1 MTYKREEFH
10 TFLRFDCCGWKR
22 REATLRLPRLRL
34 PIRFQLL
41 QETTYYT
48 ILPYTMTWQPDSVLH
63 RGTGGENILMPLDS
77 QLDCYHA

>member
-1 MTYKREEFH
+1 
-10 TFLRFDCCGWKR
+10 
-22 REATLRLPRLRL
+22 L